1 MTQQTSSARFP
12 SGFANDDQER
22 MLRNYEIEDQL
33 HQRLIR
39 DIDESVL
46 RGLEPEQIREQVE
59 RATRSLASDLFP
71 ELMGDAKETAVE
83 HVVDEVTGLGPIQP
97 LLRDTLRCSWGSVSY
112 AQSTA
117 VLNKSGNIAGM

>member
-1 MTQQTSSARFP
+1 MTLRTSSPRFS
-12 SGFANDDQER
+12 SGSGMDDQEKL
-22 MLRNYEIEDQL
+22 LRNYEIEDQL

-46 RGLEPEQIREQVE
+46 RGLEPQQVREQVE
-59 RATRSLASDLFP
+59 RATRSLASTLFP

-97 LLRDTLRCSWGSVSY
+97 LLRDTTVS
-112 AQSTA
+112 
-117 VLNKSGNIAGM
+117 